1 MAQEG
6 ENRNK
11 VFTTKGLKDKRA
23 FLWNSLIISKTSF
36 HIYSHFKGVIIDTLE
51 SINQTKKM
59 KPPRRAETTLS
70 FAVSLYPISKALV
83 NSYFMTGLA
92 IQSFSCS
99 DEPSSLSWNC
109 YGLLSASSGLLR
121 VHPNLHR

>member
-51 SINQTKKM
+51 SINQTKK
-59 KPPRRAETTLS
+59 KRPPFGAAILS
-70 FAVSLYPISKALV
+70 FAI
-83 NSYFMTGLA
+83 
-92 IQSFSCS
+92 
-99 DEPSSLSWNC
+99 
-109 YGLLSASSGLLR
+109 
-121 VHPNLHR
+121 

>member
-23 FLWNSLIISKTSF
+23 FLWNSLIISKITL

-51 SINQTKKM
+51 SINQTKKT

-70 FAVSLYPISKALV
+70 
-83 NSYFMTGLA
+83 
-92 IQSFSCS
+92 
-99 DEPSSLSWNC
+99 
-109 YGLLSASSGLLR
+109 LLI
-121 VHPNLHR
+121 